1 MLDPPHSSKAATTA
15 TAAGAAETKR
25 HRHRR
30 HFVGPRLRQE
40 NWRVL
45 PLPLSVIH
53 WLPPPQRR
61 FLLATEIHLFWGPVA
76 KAVYVI

>member
-1 MLDPPHSSKAATTA
+1 MQDPPHSSKAATTA
-15 TAAGAAETKR
+15 TAAGTAETKR
-25 HRHRR
+25 RRRRR

-53 WLPPPQRR
+53 WLPPEQLRI
-61 FLLATEIHLFWGPVA
+61 LLAVEIHLLWGPVA
-76 KAVYVI
+76 KAVHVI